1 MELALPSWGLGRGS
15 GQGTQGEREL
25 TGQGHGHTTRS
36 CAHPPGNQRQE
47 RPQDAE
53 VIDEEEEITGRL

>member
-1 MELALPSWGLGRGS
+1 MELARPRWGLGQGS
-15 GQGTQGEREL
+15 GQGEREL
-25 TGQGHGHTTRS
+25 TGQRHGHTTSS

-53 VIDEEEEITGRL
+53 VIDEEEEIAGRL